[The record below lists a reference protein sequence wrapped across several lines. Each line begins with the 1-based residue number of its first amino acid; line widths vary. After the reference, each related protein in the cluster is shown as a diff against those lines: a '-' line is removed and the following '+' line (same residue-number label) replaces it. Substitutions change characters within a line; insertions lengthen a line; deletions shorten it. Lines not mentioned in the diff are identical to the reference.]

1 MGSRI
6 YTGYHQDIRQRQ
18 PSASFQYAA
27 APVCTSEL
35 AAHAGVRTSEINA
48 ALARLKSGVIQRG
61 IQYAG
66 NTTASRGGFMAEN
79 FVAES
84 YNLDA
89 VLKNVDVSAA
99 TVPGETGLASADVIY
114 GDGKASLKFYVD
126 AESSGKAQL
135 NPGYGDQDRIIPA
148 DQLDDAKAAV
158 NARARR
164 NELKGRTDVAEEQR
178 AIADKLTDRIRG
190 ENGVESTPL
199 TKQQDLDMAAAVHKD
214 ADGNVVVDEAKL
226 DQVMDDTGIS
236 RRVRATKL
244 RNELTGLGM
253 AAAIGLGMGVT
264 MSLVSGLAR
273 VGLDSEQIGDVVFDS
288 LVAGTESGTIAA
300 VTYAAGRGATH
311 LIETAGL
318 DILSASGY
326 MASFAAIG
334 ILSTSIVCAYQFT
347 KSRINGASAGEA
359 LELTGRTALSS
370 MTMLAVSLAAQG
382 IWGGPAGII
391 VSTGAGLA
399 ILIVDTGKTMHARR
413 LEERIREYSIEEYK
427 NVIDSRKPIYIIS

>member
-27 APVCTSEL
+27 APVCSL
-35 AAHAGVRTSEINA
+35 NSRHMLVYGRRKSMRSWPGRKAA
-48 ALARLKSGVIQRG
+48 
-61 IQYAG
+61 
-66 NTTASRGGFMAEN
+66 
-79 FVAES
+79 S
-84 YNLDA
+84 Y
-89 VLKNVDVSAA
+89 SAA
-99 TVPGETGLASADVIY
+99 SGTLAYDRVKGRLHGREFRSGELQLGRRAKERRRVCCDSPWRDGTGFGRCYIRRRQ
-114 GDGKASLKFYVD
+114 GSLKFYVD

-199 TKQQDLDMAAAVHKD
+199 TKQQDLDMAAVVHKD

-236 RRVRATKL
+236 GRVRATKL
-244 RNELTGLGM
+244 RNELT
-253 AAAIGLGMGVT
+253 GLGMGVT

-288 LVAGTESGTIAA
+288 LVAGTESGDHCGGHICSGTRSDASHRDGG
-300 VTYAAGRGATH
+300 AGYPVRVWIHGEFCGDWDSLHIHRLRLPVHEVEDQRGQCRRSAGTH
-311 LIETAGL
+311 GQDSLVFDDDAC
-318 DILSASGY
+318 
-326 MASFAAIG
+326 G
-334 ILSTSIVCAYQFT
+334 ILGCPGNLGRPGRHHRVDR
-347 KSRINGASAGEA
+347 SRAGHPDCRHGQDRACPEA
-359 LELTGRTALSS
+359 
-370 MTMLAVSLAAQG
+370 
-382 IWGGPAGII
+382 
-391 VSTGAGLA
+391 
-399 ILIVDTGKTMHARR
+399 
-413 LEERIREYSIEEYK
+413 
-427 NVIDSRKPIYIIS
+427 